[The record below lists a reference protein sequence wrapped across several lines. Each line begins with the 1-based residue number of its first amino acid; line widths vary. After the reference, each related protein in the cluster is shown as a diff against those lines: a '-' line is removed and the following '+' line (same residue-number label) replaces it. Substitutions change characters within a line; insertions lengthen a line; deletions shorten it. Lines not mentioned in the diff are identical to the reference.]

1 MESYDVIANQPVVI
15 DNVSSVFPISEETVL
30 SSRRDRFRG
39 FSLGRLL
46 FVTGP
51 ACQAG
56 SAAAAPVLSTSTV
69 CTEGGQQHRV
79 TENLRA
85 DKGKRCRLRRV
96 LGPSAQGALTVLWDP
111 STRLLPGLPS
121 LNWLLSPSI
130 LAYWSRLRALPD

>member
-56 SAAAAPVLSTSTV
+56 SAAAAPVLPTSTV
-69 CTEGGQQHRV
+69 CRQGGQQHPCGGESEGRQR
-79 TENLRA
+79 EE
-85 DKGKRCRLRRV
+85 
-96 LGPSAQGALTVLWDP
+96 
-111 STRLLPGLPS
+111 
-121 LNWLLSPSI
+121 I
-130 LAYWSRLRALPD
+130 